1 MNRVKIPML
10 DIVGVFAENKDKAK
24 KIRIETIMPA
34 LSRGEEIELDFSG
47 VNGATQSFIHA
58 LISEPIREFGDGAY
72 EKLIY
77 SNAGIN
83 VRKIIGIVYRYMQ
96 ESMDGGESE

>member
-10 DIVGVFAENKDKAK
+10 DVVGVFAENKDKAK
-24 KIRIETIMPA
+24 KIRIESIMPA
-34 LSRGEEIELDFSG
+34 LSNGEEVELDFSG

-58 LISEPIREFGDGAY
+58 LISEPIREFGDDAY

-77 SNAGIN
+77 SNASIN

>member
-1 MNRVKIPML
+1 ML
-10 DIVGVFAENKDKAK
+10 DIVGEFAENKDKAK

-34 LSRGEEIELDFSG
+34 LSRSKEIELDFKG

-58 LISEPIREFGDGAY
+58 LISEPIREFGDEAY

-77 SNAGIN
+77 SNANIN
-83 VRKIIGIVYRYMQ
+83 VREIISIVYRYMQ
-96 ESMDGGESE
+96 ESMDNNESE